1 MCSSS
6 SGFPPPPPQLS
17 PPRLLQMMLS
27 TQPGGAETFFEKLG
41 LAFAEAGVPQCLV
54 IEPNAER
61 ERLFAKYPH
70 VEVVPIRFGGW
81 REWKARRVLKATF
94 GRFAPDA
101 ALTWMNRASRR
112 APRGCCPIV
121 GRLGGYYKIGY
132 YRRCDH
138 LVGITPDLVAH
149 IRASGWPE
157 NASSLIPNFG
167 ETPPMD
173 GDAGRAREDLRREFG
188 IGPEDTVLL
197 ALGRLHPAK
206 AHDTLIR
213 AMAEVPGTILLLAGE
228 GPLEADL
235 RELARGLGLADRVR
249 FLGWRRDVGALFGA
263 CDISVFPSRYEP
275 NGNVVMESWA
285 HRRPLV
291 ASRAKGPDWLV
302 DDGVNG
308 LLFDIDSVPQLRDR
322 LVQLGSDPEL
332 CARLVRNGEEK
343 WRRGFSR
350 EAVVGQYL
358 ELFAS
363 LARRNNNRKGGGEG
377 RDVPGIRF

>member
-6 SGFPPPPPQLS
+6 HGFSSLQPS

-27 TQPGGAETFFEKLG
+27 TRPGGAETFFEKLS

-81 REWKARRVLKATF
+81 REWKARRALKATF
-94 GRFAPDA
+94 ERFAPDA

-112 APRGCCPIV
+112 TPRGYCPVV
-121 GRLGGYYKIGY
+121 GRLGGYYKIRY

-149 IRASGWPE
+149 IRAAGWPA

-167 ETPPMD
+167 ETPEPD
-173 GDAGRAREDLRREFG
+173 GDASHAREDLRREFG
-188 IGPEDTVLL
+188 IGPGDTALL
-197 ALGRLHPAK
+197 ALGRLHPVK
-206 AHDTLIR
+206 AHDTLLR

-228 GPLEADL
+228 GPLESGL

-249 FLGWRRDVGALFGA
+249 FLGWRRDVAALFSA

-285 HRRPLV
+285 HRKPLI
-291 ASRAKGPDWLV
+291 ASRAKGPEWLV
-302 DDGVNG
+302 EDGVDG
-308 LLFDIDSVPQLRDR
+308 LLFDIDSIPQLRDR
-322 LVQLGSDPEL
+322 LVQLRSDPAL

-343 WRRGFSR
+343 WRKGFSR
-350 EAVVGQYL
+350 RAVVGQYL
-358 ELFAS
+358 ELFES
-363 LARRNNNRKGGGEG
+363 LARRNRSGPSLK
-377 RDVPGIRF
+377 